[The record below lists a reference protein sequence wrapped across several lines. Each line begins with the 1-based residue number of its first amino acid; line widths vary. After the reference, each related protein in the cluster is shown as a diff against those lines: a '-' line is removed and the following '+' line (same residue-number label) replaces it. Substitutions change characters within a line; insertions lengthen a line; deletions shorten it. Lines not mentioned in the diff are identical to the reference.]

1 MKHLFVFIFMLLSFG
16 AFSQTVT
23 NTVTLDG
30 SGSSD
35 ADGSIVKY
43 AWSQTGGPVTTTITN
58 ADQTKATV
66 TYNTPGVYTYNLA
79 VTDNDGATAT
89 ASTQVTVLAANAPP
103 KAVITVTQITIKL
116 PAAK

>member
-1 MKHLFVFIFMLLSFG
+1 MKHLLILLFMFLSLG

-30 SGSSD
+30 SGSTD
-35 ADGSIVKY
+35 PDGSIVKY

-58 ADQTKATV
+58 ADQAKATV
-66 TYNTPGVYTYNLA
+66 IYSTPGVYDYTLT

-89 ASTQVTVLAANAPP
+89 ASTQVTVLAANVPP